1 MNSGCAVV
9 QCTTVATSP
18 GVDHIQSGESSG
30 ACQAIDSYSYLG
42 N

>member
-9 QCTTVATSP
+9 VATSP
-18 GVDHIQSGESSG
+18 AVDHIQSGESSG